1 RIGTFDTGTVLF
13 YDQKGRNPKV
23 YVYNGESIVTISLD
37 GKEIKNTIT
46 YNGGLLITLFDAD
59 NDTNNLV
66 TFKNGNFQ
74 TLINNF
80 EIRNQVEFNDNLILH
95 GYDRTQKKD
104 TL

>member
-1 RIGTFDTGTVLF
+1 MAA
-13 YDQKGRNPKV
+13 
-23 YVYNGESIVTISLD
+23 
-37 GKEIKNTIT
+37 
-46 YNGGLLITLFDAD
+46 LLITLFDAD

-95 GYDRTQKKD
+95 GYDRTQKRY